1 RKFGR
6 WEFRGGGKRL
16 PFPPPRNFGFPI
28 DCTRRGWVLHPLVG
42 TASHTGTSLR
52 RSLGDKRFPFWRSG
66 FLLSPLSQSSLL
78 GISQARPSV
87 STGGSRAAAHFSAAL
102 EALGFCGSP
111 SPASSIE
118 RLFISRR
125 SSQAPVF
132 STCFTMAK
140 FRASLLASSNQSS
153 FSTTASVPP
162 AAPAGAVPPA
172 SLGLVGRP
180 PTAPASQSPSRA
192 APVASGPG
200 LDDLVTRI
208 RAELPFGSGTQGA
221 SDGSAHASQ
230 EGDLPGY
237 PSGAPAATS
246 DVGASG
252 SVNPRA
258 SRAHPPTSELTSAPA
273 LHPLSALEDID
284 EYSGSE
290 YDDAPLSARSK
301 RRASAAKASASA
313 SHPPTLATTS
323 ALRVSHRD
331 TKGIPPPQLETS
343 EIKRFGKQPPP
354 RKPTSSQPKSLSR
367 KGAKIPYAPKS
378 KTDWGDTRTIARA
391 LTQLHPLPHLLGN
404 SAELAEEAAYGLA
417 AAGDTGVDGR
427 FAFYCHVTA
436 LLGKPIP
443 PKLSVSELTDLLMR
457 VLRTSQ
463 ALYLDDAVPPAGRRY
478 PLPPMGIGGHLTLDD
493 VPISALSLPTLA
505 STDPRMLTRY
515 YTSHGII
522 CDYLDFSRL
531 PPDVFT
537 STKAYS
543 DEAWYETVLRAHRFV
558 SELFLMGGAHSRPQ
572 PPALCVILVA
582 YTSSHMPV
590 SSIHPDD
597 AALFLR
603 GLFPG
608 RFATNDAAASFLRGL
623 VVFAHFYNFVCEDFL
638 YRFFP
643 GLLLGIFEF
652 WMEENFA
659 QEFELDRLV
668 RYTTAGDQYDD
679 QVQTV
684 IARARVLGKDYMPL
698 DRMIFNEDNEH
709 AMLHLGGHYPSLLV
723 MFPAYY
729 EAMQGVKVQMFLTF
743 FYLTHPPDLLA
754 LDFYIYMACHG
765 GLYPDPAGAPPLVSS
780 ISTLLAPCANHA
792 WSLLKVRTPAPPTFL
807 LGNAPRPALHDA
819 AAFSVYIGEMAK
831 VQLTDSDRTDAYE
844 RFEARDFIEPP
855 LLSEHSFDVA
865 DGPIDT
871 SPASS
876 RKFIS
881 PQPFSHPCF
890 AAIQGVKEWRSD
902 PTVSAFINMPAT
914 SSTAVTMDTY
924 AIYRIIH
931 RTDPIAHQPL
941 PVTEAAARFH
951 AGVQQHLSAQP
962 QVDFRLPAAWT
973 AQPPAPRREPVVID
987 ITAQEDAQRAD
998 LSSPTPLDR
1007 QASPSAI
1014 GWELD
1019 HAPSQHHHFTDDTFA
1034 FSADSGSDPEQGVDA
1049 PYPAPAF
1056 NAAGNPMSMTSGGQ
1070 FVTRCARGLTSH
1082 STISSNIVPDL
1093 YPVPLDCLLPRVQPP
1108 IYGCTS
1114 AASIHALPPHIKFN
1128 LTAPQVQQLYSVGI
1142 NPYPVGGW
1150 RNPGPGALPDT
1161 LYDSDDPRLLRFQQE
1176 VHQRLEASG
1185 TAVSAATELRYTIP
1199 TAPTLVQAP
1208 ATTSTIEPALSA
1220 SLIGQPTLAT
1230 AQSTSRAAAPTPTA
1244 PSGRPFVPPVPRQPC
1259 AQGPSSTADSARA
1272 RASNRPT
1279 PGAPQPT
1286 FTTHGHPAAQRPPPF
1301 PLFDSEEGYWDGST
1315 EYVPDDFWSP
1325 HAPTAPAPPA
1335 RRVHSTHSSARHA
1348 QTGADAEGDGHAYPT
1363 RDQAFDDF
1371 LPVFHGRTDATSA
1384 TSARSRTT
1392 APRISSSAPPL
1403 ATRMLPTLP
1412 PVGAVGRGAPSAPA
1426 SGIPLSTRMGAPA
1439 SGLSSPSLYSTHF
1452 RHGMRLVACTGQH
1465 LLALRPQTPQAQ
1477 AIASGLRARL
1487 FPTQPPVRSSVLLLQ
1502 TQPDTPLPDRSLG
1515 LTYPILINSYAVAEY
1530 VVVSVTPEVAPIP
1543 YVTAGSRGGILL
1555 ANPSLLCASTEV
1567 PWPAQL
1573 TIPLLSLEHPCL
1585 LGYDA
1590 PFRPSFTGPDPRSAS
1605 DPSGPYVPI
1614 AKRKAAPSP
1623 APSSDSSATSVPH
1636 CPPPPRDRNS
1646 KPSYRAHKHRRR
1658 ANSESSHSSDTSGS
1672 SERGTRTL
1680 TDVAGREVLRGSGTT
1695 QQLVR
1700 MTDQVRTLAPD
1711 VHIARILQGPGKH
1724 INQYTVANLCRG
1736 AIDYY
1741 IIAQQDD
1748 GPNVRDPSFYQTP
1761 PMVTCLW
1768 YVQRES
1774 NPSVALKACL
1784 FIFALSRNW
1793 QPDSLRLF
1801 HFLPE
1806 GRAAA
1811 LASARFKGTWQDWID
1826 ALRGL
1831 AATYSALFDTSYGT
1845 AFLDMVN
1852 HRHRQ
1857 RK

>member
-1 RKFGR
+1 
-6 WEFRGGGKRL
+6 
-16 PFPPPRNFGFPI
+16 
-28 DCTRRGWVLHPLVG
+28 
-42 TASHTGTSLR
+42 
-52 RSLGDKRFPFWRSG
+52 
-66 FLLSPLSQSSLL
+66 
-78 GISQARPSV
+78 
-87 STGGSRAAAHFSAAL
+87 
-102 EALGFCGSP
+102 
-111 SPASSIE
+111 
-118 RLFISRR
+118 
-125 SSQAPVF
+125 
-132 STCFTMAK
+132 MAK
-140 FRASLLASSNQSS
+140 FRASLWASSNQSS
-153 FSTTASVPP
+153 FGTAASVPP
-162 AAPAGAVPPA
+162 SVPAGAVPPEV
-172 SLGLVGRP
+172 LVG
-180 PTAPASQSPSRA
+180 
-192 APVASGPG
+192 
-200 LDDLVTRI
+200 
-208 RAELPFGSGTQGA
+208 GA
-221 SDGSAHASQ
+221 SDGSAHSSQ
-230 EGDLPGY
+230 EDGL
-237 PSGAPAATS
+237 AAI
-246 DVGASG
+246 
-252 SVNPRA
+252 
-258 SRAHPPTSELTSAPA
+258 
-273 LHPLSALEDID
+273 EDID
-284 EYSGSE
+284 EYSESE
-290 YDDAPLSARSK
+290 YDDAPLSSRSK
-301 RRASAAKASASA
+301 SRTSAAKASAGA
-313 SHPPTLATTS
+313 SLPTPAPTS

-331 TKGIPPPQLETS
+331 TKTS

-354 RKPTSSQPKSLSR
+354 RKPISSQPKSLSR

-378 KTDWGDTRTIARA
+378 KTDWGDVRTIARA

-417 AAGDTGVDGR
+417 ASGTRGS
-427 FAFYCHVTA
+427 T
-436 LLGKPIP
+436 LT
-443 PKLSVSELTDLLMR
+443 VSELTDQLMR

-478 PLPPMGIGGHLTLDD
+478 PLPPMGIGGHPTLDD
-493 VPISALSLPTLA
+493 VPISALSLSTLA

-531 PPDVFT
+531 PPNVFT

-572 PPALCVILVA
+572 PPALRVILVA

-608 RFATNDAAASFLRGL
+608 CFATNVAAADFLRGL
-623 VVFAHFYNFVCEDFL
+623 TVFAHFYNFVCEDFL

-659 QEFELDRLV
+659 QEFELDRVV

-684 IARARVLGKDYMPL
+684 IARARVLGKGYMPL

-709 AMLHLGGHYPSLLV
+709 AMLHLGSHYPHLLV
-723 MFPAYY
+723 MFPTYY

-743 FYLTHPPDLLA
+743 FYLSHPPDLLA

-765 GLYPDPAGAPPLVSS
+765 GLYPDPVGAPPLVSS
-780 ISTLLAPCANHA
+780 VSTLLAPCANHA

-819 AAFSVYIGEMAK
+819 DAFSIYIGEMAK
-831 VQLTDSDRTDAYE
+831 VQLTDSDRADAYE
-844 RFEARDFIEPP
+844 RFEARDSIEPP

-890 AAIQGVKEWRSD
+890 AAIQGVK
-902 PTVSAFINMPAT
+902 
-914 SSTAVTMDTY
+914 
-924 AIYRIIH
+924 
-931 RTDPIAHQPL
+931 PL

-951 AGVQQHLSAQP
+951 AGVQQYLSAQP
-962 QVDFRLPAAWT
+962 QVDFHLPAAWT
-973 AQPPAPRREPVVID
+973 AQLPAPRSEPVVVD
-987 ITAQEDAQRAD
+987 IAAQEDAQRTD

-1034 FSADSGSDPEQGVDA
+1034 FSAGSGSDPEQGVDA

-1056 NAAGNPMSMTSGGQ
+1056 NAASNPMSMASGGQ

-1082 STISSNIVPDL
+1082 STVSSNIVPDL
-1093 YPVPLDCLLPRVQPP
+1093 YPVPLDCLLPRMQPP

-1114 AASIHALPPHIKFN
+1114 AASIRALPPHIKFN
-1128 LTAPQVQQLYSVGI
+1128 LTAL
-1142 NPYPVGGW
+1142 
-1150 RNPGPGALPDT
+1150 
-1161 LYDSDDPRLLRFQQE
+1161 QQE
-1176 VHQRLEASG
+1176 VHQRLQASS
-1185 TAVSAATELRYTIP
+1185 TAVPAAPELRYTIP
-1199 TAPTLVQAP
+1199 GHGGEHLPRGGSHSYSPVKQALRATCRAP
-1208 ATTSTIEPALSA
+1208 ALCTGPQFYRRLCSRTGLTSSHPRRALA
-1220 SLIGQPTLAT
+1220 Y
-1230 AQSTSRAAAPTPTA
+1230 
-1244 PSGRPFVPPVPRQPC
+1244 
-1259 AQGPSSTADSARA
+1259 
-1272 RASNRPT
+1272 
-1279 PGAPQPT
+1279 
-1286 FTTHGHPAAQRPPPF
+1286 
-1301 PLFDSEEGYWDGST
+1301 EGYWDGGT
-1315 EYVPDDFWSP
+1315 EYVPDDFCSARRTHTHEGP
-1325 HAPTAPAPPA
+1325 EGDVPAYPA
-1335 RRVHSTHSSARHA
+1335 RDRS
-1348 QTGADAEGDGHAYPT
+1348 
-1363 RDQAFDDF
+1363 FDDF
-1371 LPVFHGRTDATSA
+1371 LPTFYGRTD
-1384 TSARSRTT
+1384 
-1392 APRISSSAPPL
+1392 
-1403 ATRMLPTLP
+1403 
-1412 PVGAVGRGAPSAPA
+1412 
-1426 SGIPLSTRMGAPA
+1426 
-1439 SGLSSPSLYSTHF
+1439 
-1452 RHGMRLVACTGQH
+1452 
-1465 LLALRPQTPQAQ
+1465 
-1477 AIASGLRARL
+1477 
-1487 FPTQPPVRSSVLLLQ
+1487 

-1530 VVVSVTPEVAPIP
+1530 VVVSVTPEVAPVP

-1555 ANPSLLCASTEV
+1555 ANPSLLCASTE
-1567 PWPAQL
+1567 
-1573 TIPLLSLEHPCL
+1573 HPCL
-1585 LGYDA
+1585 VGYDA
-1590 PFRPSFTGPDPRSAS
+1590 PFRPSFIGPDPLSAS

-1623 APSSDSSATSVPH
+1623 APSSDSSAAS
-1636 CPPPPRDRNS
+1636 
-1646 KPSYRAHKHRRR
+1646 
-1658 ANSESSHSSDTSGS
+1658 SSHSSDTSGS

-1711 VHIARILQGPGKH
+1711 VHIARILQGP
-1724 INQYTVANLCRG
+1724 
-1736 AIDYY
+1736 
-1741 IIAQQDD
+1741 DD

-1774 NPSVALKACL
+1774 NPTVALKACL

-1811 LASARFKGTWQDWID
+1811 LASTRFKGTWQVWID

-1852 HRHRQ
+1852 LAYAQQAGQAYTSAYLEASLNDMLFRFFDAARNPTIPVQLPGASKLAGLMLIGFRALVEELRSPARFQAYTFRMESQPRTHYPLYRTTKMDRAEGDDERRRPPPAPAARPDARTCFFNVLREYKVPLKSGDLPKQCDDKCRRLHFAQMPKGSCRTSLLQ
-1857 RK
+1857 LAANTSLVSEDNRETLIAKITADKRIKLAAGGAATLPSPTLTARPPLPLLPSDLACIASTLHQVNTFASVLNLHTSLDQQTLDDILTEAFIAASGNRLHSTFGTAGTLVPGLDPFDFVHLVVVATEGIKLHLPAGFTPTSTPPPLRNKYVQHWAQNKGKPQGRPICDVSQPSLDGGPPLNGIALGTKAELRLFIQEFWDPIDQPTLTLLMLMVLRAVELYGWDNIILWKKDLQGAFTLLWFRPADAHLLAFPLTDNIVAFHLAGMFGWVGMPFVFQVFTRALIALVAHVILGLCSMYVDDIMAVSTLADVDRDMTRTDAVINGLLGPQAIAKHKDESSFAVRKPTVLTGYDASLTNIS